1 MESFLLTENS
11 TSLIVI
17 LKISDLHNA
26 YTDCVPSWTANYIR
40 NSGDDYSTKRK
51 NAVWSCGSSMN
62 CKIRA
67 MHFLPWSTR
76 LVKKSLIGQRKDYIF
91 IFIPLNLNL
100 ISLSKNVQ
108 PFNSYFPHLNPMPAF
123 ILVFHPWLALLLILL
138 LKNMLLSS
146 ACSHNNNPISTT
158 LCNMTRVATR
168 VGEVASSV
176 RLGSACREIFSYF
189 CTSGCIPMAS
199 FITTSLTIKITTG
212 VKKNKI

>member
-1 MESFLLTENS
+1 MTNLDINTPGLQNSWVVFLWKSMKMESFLLIENS

-17 LKISDLHNA
+17 IKISDLHNA

-123 ILVFHPWLALLLILL
+123 ILD
-138 LKNMLLSS
+138 LSS
-146 ACSHNNNPISTT
+146 LTCPITHLSPQKY
-158 LCNMTRVATR
+158 
-168 VGEVASSV
+168 S
-176 RLGSACREIFSYF
+176 
-189 CTSGCIPMAS
+189 
-199 FITTSLTIKITTG
+199 
-212 VKKNKI
+212 

>member
-1 MESFLLTENS
+1 MPDWRVFSLFRQHMQLNRIKIWTWHNWTLHATPGLQNCMVNSWVVFLWKSMKMESFLLIENS

-17 LKISDLHNA
+17 IKISDLHNA

-123 ILVFHPWLALLLILL
+123 ILD
-138 LKNMLLSS
+138 LSS
-146 ACSHNNNPISTT
+146 LTCPITHLAPQKYVT
-158 LCNMTRVATR
+158 QLC
-168 VGEVASSV
+168 
-176 RLGSACREIFSYF
+176 L
-189 CTSGCIPMAS
+189 
-199 FITTSLTIKITTG
+199 
-212 VKKNKI
+212 